1 VGRKQKKTITKPSKK
16 LPMKKYIFRYA
27 LIILALLFVQC
38 AEDDNDNIIEP
49 EPTCEDGIQNGDE
62 EGVDCGGSICPPC
75 DEEGELDFSGTYLQE
90 DQVGKPGTI
99 AFYVT
104 YGLRDVYNTTV
115 VSELAVQ
122 FTDNIVF
129 NMMELNPD
137 YTTNI
142 HGHDSITFAN
152 YLAADALWVAQT
164 GTMTYADANR
174 TFTGRKLQD
183 DVMDYNLLLLFGG
196 PDANNP
202 LNDGSDEQPL
212 LISDGVDSNDKPF
225 LPTFPYLAAP
235 H

>member
-1 VGRKQKKTITKPSKK
+1 VGREQKKTITKPSKK

-27 LIILALLFVQC
+27 FLILALLFVQC

-49 EPTCEDGIQNGDE
+49 DPTCEDGIQNGDE
-62 EGVDCGGSICPPC
+62 EGVDCGGSFCPPC
-75 DEEGELDFSGTYLQE
+75 DEEGELDFSGTYIQE

-104 YGLRDVYNTTV
+104 YGLRDTYNTTI
-115 VSELAVQ
+115 VSELAAQ

-142 HGHDSITFAN
+142 HGQDSITFAN
-152 YLAADALWVAQT
+152 YLIADALWVAQT
-164 GTMTYADANR
+164 GAMTYADANR

-183 DVMDYNLLLLFGG
+183 DVIDYNLLLLFGG

-212 LISDGVDSNDKPF
+212 LISDGVDANDKPF
-225 LPTFPYLAAP
+225 LSNFPYLAAP